1 MASGCLFLEDHPT
14 KNILFLVREKRDS
27 GGGAKK
33 WGKFT
38 SARNVG
44 TAFFRQLD
52 PPLSLCSVT
61 CFVLATE
68 RLIFSESFAVAIQNL
83 SEEFCRL

>member
-14 KNILFLVREKRDS
+14 KNILFLVREQRDS
-27 GGGAKK
+27 GGGAEK

-44 TAFFRQLD
+44 TAFLG
-52 PPLSLCSVT
+52 SLIHHYHCSVT

-68 RLIFSESFAVAIQNL
+68 RLIFSESFTVAIQNL